1 MTSIVNYPYCKESLT
16 KIREWTYG
24 TNWPSVYIIYNS
36 TTAYVGETLNKKA
49 ALCK

>member
-36 TTAYVGETLNKKA
+36 TTAYRDCFTKICLGG
-49 ALCK
+49 